1 MAKIEILERWITDD
15 GKKAIR
21 ARFGSIEIH
30 YMDDN
35 DRYFILNP
43 CLVDFDKARVLNKI
57 KGML

>member
-30 YMDDN
+30 YMDD

-43 CLVDFDKARVLNKI
+43 CLVDFDKAQVLKMI